1 MSLCINKNL
10 NVVIVINRKLFYSL
24 SEESNRRFM
33 TQFRFTD
40 VFYYFCILWLYYSY
54 HDNRLQIQVFRF
66 HSITAVQENA
76 SQTRLVLPSFA
87 QWQAD
92 NSFLPIILTV
102 GELFCGERDLIRH
115 TKASA

>member
-54 HDNRLQIQVFRF
+54 HDNRLQIQVY
-66 HSITAVQENA
+66 
-76 SQTRLVLPSFA
+76 
-87 QWQAD
+87 
-92 NSFLPIILTV
+92 LTV
-102 GELFCGERDLIRH
+102 
-115 TKASA
+115 